1 MRRALFEHATYRVV
15 RALTG
20 EKDALD
26 AWLASPA
33 AYAEAAREDLKAK
46 VARQGELTW
55 QLARLETQWLEVA
68 EELQRLDR

>member
-1 MRRALFEHATYRVV
+1 MS
-15 RALTG
+15 ALTS

-33 AYAEAAREDLKAK
+33 AYAEAAREELKAK

-55 QLARLETQWLEVA
+55 QLARLETAVA
-68 EELQRLDR
+68 RGCRSAGAHRRST